1 MDVPKFIHYS
11 FPFNLCGPNLTLSD
25 DIIFIPDYITAD
37 NSYVWYWLLILPTI
51 SLIYAILREFD
62 HRNMIKFMSEIFG
75 PPVRIVDFY
84 KGPKLPNI
92 DTREVYLQS
101 YVIKERI

>member
-1 MDVPKFIHYS
+1 MANFRV
-11 FPFNLCGPNLTLSD
+11 LMQV
-25 DIIFIPDYITAD
+25 
-37 NSYVWYWLLILPTI
+37 SY
-51 SLIYAILREFD
+51 
-62 HRNMIKFMSEIFG
+62 RNMIKFMSEIFG